1 MPNVKKSKAKRKAV
15 KKKKEEEEFWSDE
28 DELEDDM
35 MNDAREE
42 VEDIDVSKLKFT
54 KLKDLE
60 VGMEDVN
67 IEATIDFVGE
77 IRGKEYGD
85 APFAL
90 GFLKDKTGEVK
101 ITFWGDDSAIAK
113 HGMKIQVLKCGVG
126 QYRGQL
132 QIYPH
137 KALGVTFI
145 TPIKKTPVKKKA

>member
-1 MPNVKKSKAKRKAV
+1 MPNKKKSKAKRKAV
-15 KKKKEEEEFWSDE
+15 KQKKEEVEEEDEDFWSDE

-35 MNDAREE
+35 LKDAEAE
-42 VEDIDVSKLKFT
+42 VEDIDVKKLKFT
-54 KLKDLE
+54 KIKDLE

-101 ITFWGDDSAIAK
+101 ITFWGDDSAKAK
-113 HGMKIQVLKCGVG
+113 AGMKVRVLKCGVG
-126 QYRGQL
+126 QFRGQL
-132 QIYPH
+132 QLYPH
-137 KALGVTFI
+137 KSLGIEFL
-145 TPIKKTPVKKKA
+145 